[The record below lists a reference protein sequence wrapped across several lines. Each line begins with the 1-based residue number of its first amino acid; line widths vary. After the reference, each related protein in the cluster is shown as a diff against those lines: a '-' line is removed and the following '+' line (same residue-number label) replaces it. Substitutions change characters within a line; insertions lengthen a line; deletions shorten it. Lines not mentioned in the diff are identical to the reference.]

1 MFQIWEF
8 NVPTLIRWVFW
19 FEFPLRCTRW
29 ELIQIYINWMSMSPS
44 SFWNDLILWTIHTIV
59 WYDKWWVNFDLT
71 TLISI
76 NIITCM
82 LSDIQRAKS
91 IILWVVQSYY
101 TTCTYSVKSYLS
113 ISADANKYIRLY
125 GYTNKNINVTIDQ
138 FMIKDIVNC
147 IKYKQRIW
155 GTKQYKLLRFQEKLL
170 IWIDSGNS
178 VRETNVIIC
187 VARIKHAYC
196 IWSRKLSWQ
205 FNVILTISHKPL
217 LLAQQPSGVQVFL
230 FLPQEL

>member
-1 MFQIWEF
+1 MQFICFISQKLHTAGASKIVELIARKH
-8 NVPTLIRWVFW
+8 TLIKMIICVSNLRSLTYQHWFVEYIVW
-19 FEFPLRCTRW
+19 FEFALRCTRW
-29 ELIQIYINWMSMSPS
+29 DLIQININSMFMSVS
-44 SFWNDLILWTIHTIV
+44 SFWKDWIRWTIHTIV

-125 GYTNKNINVTIDQ
+125 GYTNKNINATIDQ
-138 FMIKDIVNC
+138 FMIKIMSITPNTNSEFEKPNNINC
-147 IKYKQRIW
+147 YV
-155 GTKQYKLLRFQEKLL
+155 FEK
-170 IWIDSGNS
+170 NS
-178 VRETNVIIC
+178 
-187 VARIKHAYC
+187 
-196 IWSRKLSWQ
+196 
-205 FNVILTISHKPL
+205 
-217 LLAQQPSGVQVFL
+217 
-230 FLPQEL
+230 